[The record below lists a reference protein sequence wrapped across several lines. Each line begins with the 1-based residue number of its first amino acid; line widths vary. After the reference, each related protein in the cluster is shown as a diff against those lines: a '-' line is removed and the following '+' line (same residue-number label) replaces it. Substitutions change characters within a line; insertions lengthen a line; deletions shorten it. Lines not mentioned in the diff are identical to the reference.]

1 LTTEVLV
8 QLVLSFGVVPSLLVY
23 LVYTDRQSRKE
34 EREERKLEMG
44 RAQDRELRMIKESQD
59 REDKMLK
66 ESQDRENKILEE
78 ARIER
83 EKAQERERK
92 FMDHISKADENMK
105 NFSVS
110 IKQMGDT
117 MNTIDKSMSYLQ
129 RDVEALRAKKESL
142 L

>member
-1 LTTEVLV
+1 MTTDVLV

-44 RAQDRELRMIKESQD
+44 RAQERELRMMKEAQE
-59 REDKMLK
+59 REDKMAR
-66 ESQDRENKILEE
+66 ESQERENKILEE
-78 ARIER
+78 AKIER
-83 EKAQERERK
+83 DKAQERERK
-92 FMDHISKADENMK
+92 FMDHIAAADENMK
-105 NFSVS
+105 NFSIS

-117 MNTIDKSMSYLQ
+117 MNTIDKSMNYLQ
-129 RDVEALRAKKESL
+129 RDVEAMRVKKESL